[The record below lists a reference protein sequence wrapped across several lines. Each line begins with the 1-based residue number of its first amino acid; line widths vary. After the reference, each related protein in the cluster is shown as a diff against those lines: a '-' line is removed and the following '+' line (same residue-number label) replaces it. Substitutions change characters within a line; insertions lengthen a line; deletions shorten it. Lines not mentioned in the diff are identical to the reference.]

1 MRLATYLADGAEN
14 FGVVTDRGLI
24 DLRQRLGARGIR
36 DLLARGALGEA
47 SRFAQET
54 PDRALGSVTFLPVIP
69 VPAHCYCVG
78 VNYADHLR
86 EVQAA
91 GVARPLPKQPSL
103 FIRYPET
110 FVGHDEPLVMPKVSD
125 DFDYE
130 AELAVIIGKGGRYIP
145 REQAH
150 SHIAGYSCF
159 NDGSIRD
166 WQFHSSQVTSGK
178 NFVGTGGF
186 GPWMVTPDEVGDV
199 GKLAISLT
207 VNGAV
212 LQNGTTADML
222 FGVADIV
229 AYASA
234 FLPLQAGDVI
244 ATGTP
249 AGVGFARKPPIWLK
263 AGDVCEVHIER
274 IGTLRNTVVKAS
286 DD

>member
-1 MRLATYLADGAEN
+1 VRLATYLADGAEN

-36 DLLARGALGEA
+36 DLLARGAFAEA

-110 FVGHDEPLVMPKVSD
+110 FVGQDEPLVMPKVSD

-145 REQAH
+145 REQAL

-199 GKLAISLT
+199 GRLAISLT

-212 LQNGTTADML
+212 LQNGNTADML